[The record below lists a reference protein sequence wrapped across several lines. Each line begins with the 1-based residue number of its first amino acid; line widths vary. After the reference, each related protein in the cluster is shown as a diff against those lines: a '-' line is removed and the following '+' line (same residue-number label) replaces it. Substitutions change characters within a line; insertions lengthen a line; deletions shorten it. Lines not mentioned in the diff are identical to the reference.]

1 VYLIPAGLDYMRV
14 PVRSSSSEAA
24 EIRAWDVVD
33 QVLPI
38 PYPFSDAQWQ
48 STDWSMMKDV
58 FSNEMCTQRR
68 HPVVYASVSPSFEE
82 SGMSYNARLIGRSV
96 WNDGWWL
103 IIPAAEIL
111 SDDDAARESFV
122 DTVKDIHLFFKT
134 YSFSGN

>member
-1 VYLIPAGLDYMRV
+1 V

-48 STDWSMMKDV
+48 STDWSMMKDI

-68 HPVVYASVSPSFEE
+68 HPTIRAAVAPTFAE
-82 SGMSYNARLIGRSV
+82 SDMSYNARLIGRSV

-103 IIPAAEIL
+103 IIPAASL
-111 SDDDAARESFV
+111 HSDDATARENFV
-122 DTVKDIHLFFKT
+122 NTVKDIHIYLKT